1 MIQLFWT
8 FGIFFQPIGSFSFAI
23 SSRNFGLVTVLV
35 SAFPGDLPP
44 RVEEQDIPS
53 PLEGAEGR
61 ALIAEATDAFISAQV
76 LVSSS
81 RQYETNQHFSILN
94 DLLVLSL
101 YLPTAREGNVF
112 SSVCLSTVER
122 GW

>member
-1 MIQLFWT
+1 MI
-8 FGIFFQPIGSFSFAI
+8 
-23 SSRNFGLVTVLV
+23 TVLV

-53 PLEGAEGR
+53 PLGEAEGR

-76 LVSSS
+76 LVSTS
-81 RQYETNQHFSILN
+81 RQYETNQYFRILN

-101 YLPTAREGNVF
+101 YLPTAREGNV
-112 SSVCLSTVER
+112 TDQKNT
-122 GW
+122 

>member
-1 MIQLFWT
+1 MPPVNFVAFLVDFVE
-8 FGIFFQPIGSFSFAI
+8 FSFDTTILDFRDLFFSQLDLSPLPCLHATLI
-23 SSRNFGLVTVLV
+23 TVLV

-76 LVSSS
+76 LVSTS
-81 RQYETNQHFSILN
+81 RQYETNQ
-94 DLLVLSL
+94 
-101 YLPTAREGNVF
+101 YLGY
-112 SSVCLSTVER
+112 SMIC
-122 GW
+122 